1 MRYFALFL
9 TIFFIAVSF
18 LYFDKDIALFF
29 EKNRNLRNV
38 FEVITFFGRAE
49 LYLIPS
55 LLVYLIYRK
64 KELIKRYAIL
74 LFFSV
79 TISGIVVNIL
89 KIIFARYR
97 PKMLFSENLYSFSWF
112 DVGYNVASF
121 PSGHTTV
128 AFAAMVSLS
137 FVWPKFRY
145 IFLSLAA
152 LIGFSRIVLGA
163 HYLSDVLAGA
173 LLGSFTSYII
183 YKKLFRKNHG

>member
-1 MRYFALFL
+1 MRYLVLFL
-9 TIFFIAVSF
+9 AILTIIVSIFF
-18 LYFDKDIALFF
+18 FDKDIAIFF
-29 EKNRNLRNV
+29 EKNRDLRDF
-38 FEVITFFGRAE
+38 FEIVTFFGRAE

-64 KELIKRYAIL
+64 KELIKRYA
-74 LFFSV
+74 FFVFSSV
-79 TISGIVVNIL
+79 ALSGVVVNIL

-97 PKMLFSENLYSFSWF
+97 PKMLFSENLYGFSWF

-121 PSGHTTV
+121 PSGHTTI

-145 IFLSLAA
+145 IFLSLAT

-173 LLGSFTSYII
+173 LLGSITSYII
-183 YKKLFRKNHG
+183 YKKLFRNNHG